1 MSNVFSVPS
10 GLSPVL
16 LLGSFL
22 LGSIPFAVISM
33 MGSGVDIRSIGSGN
47 PGFNNVLRYSKS
59 RAVVCLLGDLGKG
72 VAAILLFTHASDPV
86 AWRWMHGL
94 AVMLGHCYTPWL
106 RFRGGK
112 GVATSLG
119 VMLVLYPWL
128 ALPCVGTYIAGRAVG
143 KKLKWREE
151 GARSSLASS
160 GLFVVLVFLQDG
172 SPAGLWALVFFAVV
186 VWRHKENLRRMVES
200 PGE

>member
-1 MSNVFSVPS
+1 MSAVLSAPS

-33 MGSGVDIRSIGSGN
+33 LGSGVDIRTIGSGN
-47 PGFNNVLRYSKS
+47 PGFNNVLRYSKP
-59 RAVVCLLGDLGKG
+59 RAILCLLGDLGKG

-86 AWRWMHGL
+86 SWKWIHGL

-119 VMLVLYPWL
+119 VMLVLYPWF
-128 ALPCVGTYIAGRAVG
+128 ALPCVATYIAGRAIG
-143 KKLKWREE
+143 RKLKWREE
-151 GARSSLASS
+151 GAKSSLASS
-160 GLFVVLVFLQDG
+160 AFFVLLVFLQEG
-172 SPAGLWALVFFAVV
+172 SPTALWALLFYAVI
-186 VWRHKENLRRMVES
+186 VWRHKDNLRRMF
-200 PGE
+200 